1 MIKKLTSILLTLALS
16 LCAVL
21 SVHAASSD
29 QLNIKAEST
38 ADYLLTCPVPNVASI
53 GGEWMVI
60 GLARS
65 GKITREFSDGYYNNA
80 LSYVKSVGSAKL
92 HRSKSTENSRMIIAL
107 TAIGKNPQNVSG
119 YDLLA
124 PLADFNFVK
133 KQGIN
138 GPVWALIAFDTLQ
151 YEIPVDPSVSVQTT
165 REKLIDYILSNQ
177 CADGGWD
184 LDGEYFD
191 PDVTGMAVQAL
202 APYVNKNSEVKS
214 AVDKALEAMSK
225 NQNADGSFST
235 AGENTPESCAQM
247 ITALSAL
254 NIDCLSD
261 NRFIKNNNSVADSLL
276 GFSVENGFEHTK
288 GMGYNQMSTE
298 QSYYSLVSYQR
309 YISGQNTLYDMTD
322 LISRGDVNFSG
333 SATITDATLIQKY
346 IAQSTAF
353 TLLQQKVADFDKNGR
368 VDINDVT
375 ALQKY
380 LVTK

>member
-1 MIKKLTSILLTLALS
+1 MIRKITAIILTAAMS
-16 LCAVL
+16 LCTVL
-21 SVHAASSD
+21 TAHAAGYS
-29 QLNIKAEST
+29 QINNKAEST
-38 ADYLLTCPVPNVASI
+38 ADYLLTCPVPGVASI

-60 GLARS
+60 GLARG
-65 GKITREFSDGYYNNA
+65 GKISKEFTDGYYSNA
-80 LSYVKSVGSAKL
+80 LSYVKSAGSARL

-119 YDLLA
+119 YNLLA

-138 GPVWALIAFDTLQ
+138 GPVWALIAFDTMQ
-151 YEIPVDPSVSVQTT
+151 YEIPVDTSVSVQTT
-165 REKLIDYILSNQ
+165 REKLIDYILSKQ

-184 LDGEYFD
+184 LEGEHPD
-191 PDVTGMAVQAL
+191 PDITGMTLQAL
-202 APYVNKNSEVKS
+202 APYVNKNIAVKT
-214 AVDKALEAMSK
+214 AVDKALEVMSN

-235 AGENTPESCAQM
+235 GGENTPESCAQM

-261 NRFIKNNNSVADSLL
+261 NRFIKSNQSVADSLL

-309 YISGQNTLYDMTD
+309 FTCGQNTLYDMTD
-322 LISRGDVNFSG
+322 LIAHGDINQSG
-333 SATITDATLIQKY
+333 TATITDATLIQKY
-346 IAQSTAF
+346 IAQSTNF
-353 TLLQQKVADFDKNGR
+353 TLLQQKVADIDKNGR
-368 VDINDVT
+368 VDISDVT
-375 ALQKY
+375 SLQKY
-380 LVTK
+380 LAAK

>member
-1 MIKKLTSILLTLALS
+1 MIKKLTSILLTFALS
-16 LCAVL
+16 LCTVL
-21 SVHAASSD
+21 SVHAESSD

-65 GKITREFSDGYYNNA
+65 GKITMEFSDGYYNNA

-202 APYVNKNSEVKS
+202 APYVNKHSEVKS
-214 AVDKALEAMSK
+214 TVDKALEAMSK

-346 IAQSTAF
+346 IAQSTVF
-353 TLLQQKVADFDKNGR
+353 TLLQQKIADFDKNGR

>member
-1 MIKKLTSILLTLALS
+1 MIKKLTSIFLTLALS
-16 LCAVL
+16 LCTVL

-107 TAIGKNPQNVSG
+107 TAIGKNSQNVSG

-138 GPVWALIAFDTLQ
+138 GPVWALIAFDTLR

-202 APYVNKNSEVKS
+202 APYVNKHSEVKS

-261 NRFIKNNNSVADSLL
+261 NRFIKNSNSVADSLL